1 MKKISLIAMIA
12 VAMLFTTGCTKK
24 PKPVDP
30 NAGKKEPVKVVE
42 DTVTDTVQKLSL
54 SDLQNLVKV
63 VYFDFNKY
71 NIREDMSGVVSEN
84 ANVLAKDEAKGVS
97 VVVSGHCDE
106 WGTDEYNM
114 ALGQKRALAVKDA
127 LVNLGVSA
135 ANITTVSKGEGEPV
149 CTEKNEGCWSKNRRA
164 EILLGQ

>member
-24 PKPVDP
+24 PPVKDP

-42 DTVTDTVQKLSL
+42 QVTDTVQKLSV
-54 SDLQNLVKV
+54 SDLQNLTKV

-71 NIREDMSGVVSEN
+71 NVRKDMSGVVSDN
-84 ANVLAKDEAKGVS
+84 ANVLAKEEAKDVS

-127 LVNLGVSA
+127 LVNSGVSA
-135 ANITTVSKGEGEPV
+135 ANVTTVSKGEGEPV
-149 CTEKNEGCWSKNRRA
+149 CTDKNKGCWSKNRRA